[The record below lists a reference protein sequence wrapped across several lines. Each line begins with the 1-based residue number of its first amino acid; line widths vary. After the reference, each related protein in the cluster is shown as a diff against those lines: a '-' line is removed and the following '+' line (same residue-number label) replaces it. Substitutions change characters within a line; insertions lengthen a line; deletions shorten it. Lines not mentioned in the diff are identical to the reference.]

1 MTTFTAPPIDPA
13 IASQLSDGELE
24 EELTL
29 ASLTTA
35 REATFE
41 ILLAERRRRRAG
53 RGEPEADQTSVWR
66 RLVDSFASRD
76 GVAD

>member
-1 MTTFTAPPIDPA
+1 MTALTAPPIDPA
-13 IASQLSDGELE
+13 IAAKLSDGELE

-41 ILLAERRRRRAG
+41 VLLAERRRRRTGCAETND
-53 RGEPEADQTSVWR
+53 RTSIWR
-66 RLVDSFASRD
+66 RLADSFASRD
-76 GVAD
+76 GVLD